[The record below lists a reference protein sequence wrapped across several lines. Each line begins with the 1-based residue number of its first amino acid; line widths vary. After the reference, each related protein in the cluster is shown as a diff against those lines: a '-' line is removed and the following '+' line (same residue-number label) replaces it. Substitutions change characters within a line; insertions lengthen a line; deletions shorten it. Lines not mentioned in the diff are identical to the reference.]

1 MQGRREPSFFPTKKN
16 PAPAGEEEGRM
27 SPAARESE
35 IYFSMASLSGT
46 ESEYNL
52 PLGGDIPGTRSMA
65 QS

>member
-35 IYFSMASLSGT
+35 IYFSMASLSGA
-46 ESEYNL
+46 ESEYNM
-52 PLGGDIPGTRSMA
+52 PLGGDIPGTRSIA